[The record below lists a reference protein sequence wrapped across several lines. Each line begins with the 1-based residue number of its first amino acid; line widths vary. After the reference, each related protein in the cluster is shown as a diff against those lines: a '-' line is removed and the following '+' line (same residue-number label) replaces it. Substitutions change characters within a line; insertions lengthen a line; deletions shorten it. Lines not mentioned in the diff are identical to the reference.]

1 MEVTLTSY
9 CGVNVKGNPEQA
21 EFARLI
27 CENNRPIIF
36 CEGAAGTGKTI
47 IAAAVALELKFNKK
61 FFNLYYTRT
70 PIQVGPQMGF
80 LPGDA
85 NEKTY
90 PYIAPL
96 FDTLSSICR
105 ISGNK
110 YNEKDLLSKF
120 EVIPVAFVRGRNL
133 EGLVIV
139 DEAQNLSLAE
149 IQTLC
154 TRIGEYG
161 KIIFMGST
169 KQIDNPI
176 QKKKKVCDFQKAYE
190 ALLEQ
195 MPGSVGF
202 VHLEKSMRSPWCA
215 EVDRIFEELQA
226 NE

>member
-1 MEVTLTSY
+1 MEVLYTSY
-9 CGVNVKGNPEQA
+9 CGVNVKNNPEQA

-27 CENNRPIIF
+27 CANNTPIVF

-47 IAAAVALELKFNKK
+47 IAAAVALELKFDKK
-61 FFNLYYTRT
+61 YSNLYYTRT

-96 FDTLSSICR
+96 LDTLNAICR
-105 ISGNK
+105 ISGNR
-110 YNEKDLLSKF
+110 YNERDLLSKF
-120 EVIPVAFVRGRNL
+120 EIIPVAFIRGRNL

-139 DEAQNLSLAE
+139 DEAQNLSLVE

-154 TRIGEYG
+154 TRVGEYG
-161 KIIFMGST
+161 KIIFIGSS

-176 QKKKKVCDFQKAYE
+176 QKKKQKCDFQLAYE
-190 ALLEQ
+190 TLLEQ
-195 MPGSVGF
+195 MPDYTGF
-202 VHLEKSMRSPWCA
+202 IHLEKSMRSPWCA
-215 EVDRIFEELQA
+215 EVDRIFEELQ
-226 NE
+226 EKG